1 MCLEEIPPFK
11 IGNDVAELTAQI
23 AISLAFGSPYD
34 NITNSSTLFDQS
46 SEITLVLQ
54 GILFAMVKMFETVER
69 MLCTRTLGTTAFAV
83 SITAI
88 VPLSSAKR

>member
-34 NITNSSTLFDQS
+34 NIANRSALFDQS
-46 SEITLVLQ
+46 TEIALVLQ
-54 GILFAMVKMFETVER
+54 GIL
-69 MLCTRTLGTTAFAV
+69 
-83 SITAI
+83 
-88 VPLSSAKR
+88 